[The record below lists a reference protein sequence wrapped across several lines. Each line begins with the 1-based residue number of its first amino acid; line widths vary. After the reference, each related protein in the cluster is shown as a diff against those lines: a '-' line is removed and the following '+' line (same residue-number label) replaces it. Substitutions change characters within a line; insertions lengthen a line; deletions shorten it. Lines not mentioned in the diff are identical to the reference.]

1 MRLNLKL
8 GQHQNHRIMSGA
20 KSSASKP
27 GLMTP
32 TSQMNLESEQ
42 ILFTEHNLETRMG
55 EEEPNLQNQEEK
67 SFILAPFNSVKS
79 MFIDQGN

>member
-8 GQHQNHRIMSGA
+8 GQNQRIHSAA
-20 KSSASKP
+20 KSTASKP
-27 GLMTP
+27 GSMMSP
-32 TSQMNLESEQ
+32 NSQMHLDSEQ

-79 MFIDQGN
+79 MFID